1 VRDRRNTSLAG
12 SPILIGAVTV
22 LVTIVAVFLS
32 YNANEGLPFV
42 PTYDVNA
49 LVPDAAGLVEG
60 NEVRIGGKR
69 VGVVKT
75 IDAQGTRTGTVARLG
90 LKLDKK
96 SEPLYSGALVTIRP
110 RSPLGLK
117 YVELT
122 PVRSGKPL
130 AAGQS
135 LPLRSAQPVVD
146 LDQVL
151 AALDQPTRRSLQLA
165 VAGLGDGFAGRGT
178 AVNEA
183 IAAFPPLLTHGERV
197 AANLSD
203 PRTGLDGLVHGAA
216 RAAGE
221 LAPVAPQLGSL
232 VRASSTT
239 AGALATVAPDIKR
252 VLEGLPPTLDN
263 GTRTL
268 AVARPVLADARA
280 LVHDISPGTRV
291 LPRAAAELHSAIR
304 TGIPV
309 VRRAVALSDRLR
321 SSLAALDQLAS
332 DPFTRGS
339 LDRLLPTA
347 NTLLPLLRFM
357 VPAQTVCNDLGLW
370 TRNVTSSIS
379 EGDASGTWFRTLVIA
394 GADEAKANAQPAPN
408 LHQDPYGNTAA
419 PGQEHEC
426 ESGKEPYL
434 PGQRLGHAPGNQG
447 ASTETTSPPP
457 EVAGK

>member
-1 VRDRRNTSLAG
+1 MRDKPNSSLAG

-22 LVTIVAVFLS
+22 LVTVVAVFLS

-69 VGVVKT
+69 VGVVKS
-75 IDAQGTRTGTVARLG
+75 IDAVPTRTGTIAKLA
-90 LKLDKK
+90 LKLDKT
-96 SEPLYSGALVTIRP
+96 SEPLYSGAQLTIRP

-117 YVELT
+117 YVEVI
-122 PVRSGKPL
+122 PNRRGRPL

-135 LPLRSAQPVVD
+135 LPLSAAGPVVD

-151 AALDQPTRRSLQLA
+151 SGLDQPTRRSLQLA
-165 VAGLGDGFAGRGT
+165 VAGLGDGLAGRGEDLN
-178 AVNEA
+178 AA
-183 IAAFPPLLTHGERV
+183 IAAFPRLETHGERV
-197 AANLSD
+197 AANLAD
-203 PRTGLDGLVHGAA
+203 PRTDLTGLVHGAA

-239 AGALATVAPDIKR
+239 AGALASVAPDIQR
-252 VLEGLPPTLDN
+252 VLEGTPPTLDSA
-263 GTRTL
+263 TRAL
-268 AVARPVLADARA
+268 AVAQPVLHDARA
-280 LVHDISPGTRV
+280 LVHDIRPGTRA
-291 LPRAAAELHSAIR
+291 LPQAAAELHSAIV

-321 SSLAALDQLAS
+321 ASLAALDRLAS
-332 DPFTRGS
+332 DPFTRGA
-339 LDRLLPTA
+339 LDRLLPTV
-347 NTLLPLLRFM
+347 NTALPLLRFVAPM
-357 VPAQTVCNDLGLW
+357 QTVCNYLGLW
-370 TRNVTSSIS
+370 TRNTTSSIS

-408 LHQDPYGNTAA
+408 LHHDPYGNTAA

-426 ESGKEPYL
+426 EPGKEPYL
-434 PGQRLGHAPGNQG
+434 PGQRLGHVPGNQG
-447 ASTETTSPPP
+447 ASTEPTP
-457 EVAGK
+457 